1 MVDESQDGIE
11 QSTEPSQLPRTWESA
26 ELFGDSK
33 LIHIEHTGETYQLR
47 ITRQGKLILNK

>member
-1 MVDESQDGIE
+1 MVDESESGIE
-11 QSTEPSQLPRTWESA
+11 HPTEPPESPRKWESA

-33 LIHIEHTGETYQLR
+33 LIYIEHTGETYQLR

>member
-11 QSTEPSQLPRTWESA
+11 QPTEPPGSPRKWESA